1 MGRQVTIQPQ
11 LDGSATHTLSFN
23 NNTHFFKA
31 NLNKLSN
38 NIQSYFPKN
47 IFLTVKNSYE

>member
-38 NIQSYFPKN
+38 NIQSYFPKY
-47 IFLTVKNSYE
+47 FLRLLHNS